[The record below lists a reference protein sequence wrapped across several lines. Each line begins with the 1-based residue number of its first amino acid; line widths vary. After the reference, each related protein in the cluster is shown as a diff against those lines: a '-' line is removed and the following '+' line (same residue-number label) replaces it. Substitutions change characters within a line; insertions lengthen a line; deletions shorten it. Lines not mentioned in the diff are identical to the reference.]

1 MTIFASNRPSARTG
15 RHGALQKYEDDC
27 ASLFWTRPLHRPYRA
42 GKRGSGDDRRPGH
55 DARRTDR
62 QRQRR
67 AAHPPNRR
75 NRSGKMRPQLVSRV
89 VARSIRLYPSG
100 RGRVGASTRD
110 LAGRRD
116 AAAGPLRITNLCHAS
131 GVAMDRA
138 LYRPQRGF
146 FVRLLVAVVVFEPE
160 TALLMSAAR
169 PYMSV

>member
-15 RHGALQKYEDDC
+15 RHGARQKYEDDC
-27 ASLFWTRPLHRPYRA
+27 ASLFWTRPLHRPYPA
-42 GKRGSGDDRRPGH
+42 GKRGTGDDRRPGH

-67 AAHPPNRR
+67 AAHPPKGG

-89 VARSIRLYPSG
+89 VAGAIWLYSLR
-100 RGRVGASTRD
+100 RGRVWASTRD

-116 AAAGPLRITNLCHAS
+116 AAAGRLRFAHVYHAA

-138 LYRPQRGF
+138 LRWPQRGF
-146 FVRLLVAVVVFEPE
+146 WVRLLVAPLVSERQGQAYP
-160 TALLMSAAR
+160 
-169 PYMSV
+169 